1 MIEGNT
7 LKIPIAKTKPR
18 VIPLTKE
25 ALTEINNAEGGNR
38 EMWGVIEAPIH
49 KMLKAF
55 PDEFK
60 FMKHE
65 TRRSLDGKRS
75 VRSKTTRQH
84 G

>member
-1 MIEGNT
+1 MKNNVWGVKVYT
-7 LKIPIAKTKPR
+7 KT
-18 VIPLTKE
+18 VT
-25 ALTEINNAEGGNR
+25 EGGNR

-75 VRSKTTRQH
+75 VLDRDWETVLV
-84 G
+84 

>member
-1 MIEGNT
+1 MKNNVWGVKVYT
-7 LKIPIAKTKPR
+7 KT
-18 VIPLTKE
+18 VT
-25 ALTEINNAEGGNR
+25 EGGNR

-84 G
+84 SQIAKLQKIFV

>member
-1 MIEGNT
+1 M
-7 LKIPIAKTKPR
+7 
-18 VIPLTKE
+18 
-25 ALTEINNAEGGNR
+25 
-38 EMWGVIEAPIH
+38 GVIEAPIH

-75 VRSKTTRQH
+75 SDPRLHGNIAKLQSYKKICIKTAVVEVLNRD
-84 G
+84 

>member
-1 MIEGNT
+1 MKNNVWGVKVYT
-7 LKIPIAKTKPR
+7 KT
-18 VIPLTKE
+18 VT
-25 ALTEINNAEGGNR
+25 EGGNR

-65 TRRSLDGKRS
+65 TRSFEFHVS
-75 VRSKTTRQH
+75 
-84 G
+84 

>member
-1 MIEGNT
+1 MKNNVWGV
-7 LKIPIAKTKPR
+7 K
-18 VIPLTKE
+18 VY
-25 ALTEINNAEGGNR
+25 TETVTEGGNR

-55 PDEFK
+55 PDEFR

-84 G
+84 S

>member
-1 MIEGNT
+1 MKNNVWGVKVYT
-7 LKIPIAKTKPR
+7 KT
-18 VIPLTKE
+18 VT
-25 ALTEINNAEGGNR
+25 EGGNR
-38 EMWGVIEAPIH
+38 EMWSVIEAPIH

-65 TRRSLDGKRS
+65 TRRSLDGKRA

-84 G
+84 S